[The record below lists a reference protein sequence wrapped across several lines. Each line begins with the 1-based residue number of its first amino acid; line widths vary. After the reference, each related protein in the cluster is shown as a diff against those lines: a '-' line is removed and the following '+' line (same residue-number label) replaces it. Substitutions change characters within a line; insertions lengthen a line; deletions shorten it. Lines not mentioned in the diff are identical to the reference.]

1 MVLKLVGFL
10 ELTLT
15 NKCLPYQ
22 KFKSHLQD
30 ILAKQ
35 DLFQLIK
42 SRSMEDEKKV
52 ERWKLL
58 GHVIRMENNKSWLY
72 NDTLQMVGEP

>member
-1 MVLKLVGFL
+1 MSSIPKA
-10 ELTLT
+10 
-15 NKCLPYQ
+15 KAHQ
-22 KFKSHLQD
+22 QD

-42 SRSMEDEKKV
+42 SRSMSDEKKI

-72 NDTLQMVGEP
+72 NDTLQMVGEPGGDQRRPGVRP